1 MLSTLLL
8 VLVLGVNFSPA
19 LAFAFTKQQML
30 VAGIQSSSTG
40 TCTSRRYQT
49 TMGASSKDSYQ
60 VPAEEVT
67 SLASSFSVH
76 ISTPCPNN
84 FVWELVPLPT
94 ITDEAE
100 GNARSA
106 GVGALAL
113 AALLESRLESSTE
126 VAYALNCTLNA
137 SRDAIQINVSTT
149 ANNGSEYECDD
160 QDFLLGI
167 LSRIIIQWAAVQST
181 DVSSEA
187 SGTKAIDV
195 VFDIPGSK
203 FGGKLSLV
211 ADELLG
217 NNPINLFDGI
227 IENAS
232 NLEMSEM
239 VDSMGK
245 KLGAIP
251 RPLVHKLNL
260 LHRGIG
266 MVVCKGQ
273 HITQDMP
280 HESLPDIYCHQRTD
294 SKRVFPSL
302 YDMFVGGVSTAGE
315 DARLT
320 ASREVAEE
328 LGLARALGDPKGDAL
343 AGPLFQCTVCT
354 SYNRC
359 VVSMFTYQCMD
370 DEIIKWQKEE
380 VQWGDWVSYTD
391 VETSAILSINRLKE
405 KGAWPGSGQDTDNT
419 PIEIDGASG
428 FEGETWDYVPD
439 GLLVWEAWTRWREEK
454 RRK

>member
-1 MLSTLLL
+1 MLSTLLIVVVAVGAQL
-8 VLVLGVNFSPA
+8 SPA
-19 LAFAFTKQQML
+19 LAFAFTKQAKI
-30 VAGIQSSSTG
+30 AGIRSSSIG
-40 TCTSRRYQT
+40 PSRRHQT
-49 TMGASSKDSYQ
+49 MMGASPKDSSQ

-67 SLASSFSVH
+67 SLASSFSVR
-76 ISTPCPNN
+76 ISTPRPNN
-84 FVWELVPLPT
+84 FIWKLVPLPT
-94 ITDEAE
+94 ATNEAE
-100 GNARSA
+100 GNTSSA

-113 AALLESRLESSTE
+113 AALETHSDSSTE
-126 VAYALNCTLNA
+126 VAYALNCNLDA
-137 SRDAIQINVSTT
+137 SRDEAIQMKVSITS
-149 ANNGSEYECDD
+149 NNGCDDECDD

-167 LSRIIIQWAAVQST
+167 LSRILIQWAAVQST
-181 DVSSEA
+181 DVA
-187 SGTKAIDV
+187 SKISDTKVIDV
-195 VFDIPGSK
+195 VFNIPGSK
-203 FGGKLSLV
+203 FGGNLSLV
-211 ADELLG
+211 TDELLG

-227 IENAS
+227 VENAS
-232 NLEMSEM
+232 KLEICEM
-239 VDSMGK
+239 VDSKGK
-245 KLGAIP
+245 KLGVVP

-266 MVVCKGQ
+266 MVVCKGE

-359 VVSMFTYQCMD
+359 VVSMFTYQCID
-370 DEIIKWQKEE
+370 DEIIMWQEEE
-380 VQWGDWVSYTD
+380 VQWGDWVAYTD
-391 VETSAILSINRLKE
+391 VEASAILSINRLKE
-405 KGAWPGSGQDTDNT
+405 KGAWPGSGLDTDNT
-419 PIEIDGASG
+419 PIEIDVTSG
-428 FEGETWDYVPD
+428 CEGEAWDYVPD
-439 GLLVWEAWTRWREEK
+439 GLLVWEAWARWREEK
-454 RRK
+454 QA

>member
-1 MLSTLLL
+1 MPSTLLL
-8 VLVLGVNFSPA
+8 VPVALGAQFSPA
-19 LAFAFTKQQML
+19 LAFAFTKQAQ
-30 VAGIQSSSTG
+30 VVP
-40 TCTSRRYQT
+40 SRHQT
-49 TMGASSKDSYQ
+49 MMGASSKHFSQ

-76 ISTPCPNN
+76 ISTPRPNN

-94 ITDEAE
+94 ATNEAE
-100 GNARSA
+100 GNATT

-113 AALLESRLESSTE
+113 AALESQSKSSTE
-126 VAYALNCTLNA
+126 VAYTLNCNLDT
-137 SRDAIQINVSTT
+137 SIDEAIQIKVSITS
-149 ANNGSEYECDD
+149 NNGSDDECDD

-167 LSRIIIQWAAVQST
+167 LSRTLIQWAAVQST
-181 DVSSEA
+181 DVASETLDTT
-187 SGTKAIDV
+187 GIDV

-203 FGGKLSLV
+203 FEGNLSFV
-211 ADELLG
+211 AGEVLG

-227 IENAS
+227 IEDAS
-232 NLEMSEM
+232 KVEMSEM
-239 VDSMGK
+239 VDSKGK
-245 KLGAIP
+245 KLGVVP

-273 HITQDMP
+273 HITQYMP

-328 LGLARALGDPKGDAL
+328 LGLARALGDPCPWDRRSFIPMYYL
-343 AGPLFQCTVCT
+343 YVLQ
-354 SYNRC
+354 
-359 VVSMFTYQCMD
+359 SMCR
-370 DEIIKWQKEE
+370 
-380 VQWGDWVSYTD
+380 VD
-391 VETSAILSINRLKE
+391 VH
-405 KGAWPGSGQDTDNT
+405 
-419 PIEIDGASG
+419 
-428 FEGETWDYVPD
+428 VPMY
-439 GLLVWEAWTRWREEK
+439 G
-454 RRK
+454 

>member
-8 VLVLGVNFSPA
+8 ALLLGAHFSQA
-19 LAFAFTKQQML
+19 LAFAVTKQAQ

-40 TCTSRRYQT
+40 TSRHQT
-49 TMGASSKDSYQ
+49 MMGASSKDSSQ
-60 VPAEEVT
+60 VPAEEVA

-76 ISTPCPNN
+76 ISTPRPNN

-94 ITDEAE
+94 ATNEAE
-100 GNARSA
+100 GNTGSA

-113 AALLESRLESSTE
+113 AALESQSKSSTQ
-126 VAYALNCTLNA
+126 VAYTLNCNLNT
-137 SRDAIQINVSTT
+137 SRDEAIQIKVSITKNG
-149 ANNGSEYECDD
+149 NNDECDD

-167 LSRIIIQWAAVQST
+167 LSRILIQWAAVQST
-181 DVSSEA
+181 DVAPEA
-187 SGTKAIDV
+187 LGTKGVDI

-203 FGGKLSLV
+203 FGGNLSLV

-217 NNPINLFDGI
+217 NNPIKLFDGI
-227 IENAS
+227 VEDGS
-232 NLEMSEM
+232 KVEMSEM
-239 VDSMGK
+239 VDSKGN
-245 KLGAIP
+245 KLGVVP

-273 HITQDMP
+273 HITQDML
-280 HESLPDIYCHQRTD
+280 HESLPEIYCHQRTD

-328 LGLARALGDPKGDAL
+328 LGLARALGDPNGDAL

-359 VVSMFTYQCMD
+359 VVSMFTYKCMD
-370 DEIIKWQKEE
+370 DEIIKWQEEE

-405 KGAWPGSGQDTDNT
+405 KGAWPGSGQDT
-419 PIEIDGASG
+419 PIKVDGASG
-428 FEGETWDYVPD
+428 FEGEAWDYVPD

-454 RRK
+454 

>member
-8 VLVLGVNFSPA
+8 ALVLGAHFSPA
-19 LAFAFTKQQML
+19 LAFAVTKQAK
-30 VAGIQSSSTG
+30 VAGIQSSSIG
-40 TCTSRRYQT
+40 PSRGYQT
-49 TMGASSKDSYQ
+49 TMGASSKDSSQ
-60 VPAEEVT
+60 APAEEAT
-67 SLASSFSVH
+67 SLASSFSVQ
-76 ISTPCPNN
+76 IRSPRPNN

-94 ITDEAE
+94 TTNEAE
-100 GNARSA
+100 GNTGSA
-106 GVGALAL
+106 GVGTLAL
-113 AALLESRLESSTE
+113 AALESHSKSTTQNAYTLSCSLDTPIDE
-126 VAYALNCTLNA
+126 V
-137 SRDAIQINVSTT
+137 IQIKVSLK
-149 ANNGSEYECDD
+149 ANNGSDDECDD

-167 LSRIIIQWAAVQST
+167 LSRILIQWAAVQST
-181 DVSSEA
+181 DVAPEA
-187 SGTKAIDV
+187 LGTKGVDV

-203 FGGKLSLV
+203 FGGNISLA

-227 IENAS
+227 IEDGS
-232 NLEMSEM
+232 KVEMSEM
-239 VDSMGK
+239 VDSKGN
-245 KLGAIP
+245 KLGVVP

-273 HITQDMP
+273 HITQDML

-328 LGLARALGDPKGDAL
+328 LGLVRALGDPNGDAL
-343 AGPLFQCTVCT
+343 AGPLFSCVVCT

-359 VVSMFTYQCMD
+359 VVSMFTYKCMD
-370 DEIIKWQKEE
+370 DEIIKWQEEE

-391 VETSAILSINRLKE
+391 VKTSAISSINRLKE
-405 KGAWPGSGQDTDNT
+405 KGAWPGSGQDT
-419 PIEIDGASG
+419 PIKVDGASG
-428 FEGETWDYVPD
+428 FEGEAWDYVPD

-454 RRK
+454 